1 MQTGQALFGNCA
13 IKRFRD
19 GAKAAFETNIDPEE
33 HVRGFA
39 SVGDQELGVA
49 NARQEFC
56 GHYLD
61 LCATWWRLDGLE
73 CAREYGRRVV
83 NGAARAMSD
92 DGYVGG
98 ETAERRMEGFSL
110 WNQSHAVYGL
120 LRFAEAANDDRA
132 RALGLRAADW
142 LLGALSSI
150 SPTELVD
157 PARSWNDGSQH
168 LVAFYALCLAHEA
181 TGERKYLDYVGKTLR
196 GLEATRMNLLSNP
209 DCLALQS
216 RKGIEM
222 INAWRGVL
230 KYARL
235 AGDDQA
241 LRACARYWRSI
252 ADTQIRNTG
261 AATNSERFF
270 PGSNAAAIFTLV
282 EKPNENCVQC
292 GWLRFSHELF
302 AATGDVRCAHEMEKT
317 LYNHIL
323 GSIASD
329 GSDFAYYQG
338 NAGRKAFRKNAVY
351 QCCRYRGF
359 AIMAHL
365 PELIIE
371 DDGSAVAPLVYA
383 PISFRAPDDFSLE
396 IATDYPRDGRID
408 IKAARSAERRTLRLP
423 IPAWCREWTLSVN
436 GREVPA
442 KANGGFAVVDLPSSG
457 ETSVNL
463 SLKLEF
469 TRKPCVIGGGH
480 YSEFSYGPLVLVR
493 DTGLGDS
500 LGEALPDDLSFKR
513 QECGDKAFA
522 KFAATDADGRSHNLV
537 DYAHACRANPDAD
550 EFELFVKTLPSTI
563 NTKDAK
569 CCHTLFVV
577 LLAMLVAFW

>member
-1 MQTGQALFGNCA
+1 MPVTLEGSVL
-13 IKRFRD
+13 RRYRD
-19 GAKAAFETNIDPEE
+19 GAKVAFETLIDPEE

-39 SVGDQELGVA
+39 SVGDQEQGVA

-61 LCATWWRLDGLE
+61 LCATYWRLDGLE
-73 CAREYGRRVV
+73 CARGYGRRVV
-83 NGAARAMSD
+83 DGAARAMSD

-120 LRFAEAANDDRA
+120 LRFAEAANDDKA
-132 RALGLRAADW
+132 RALGLRAAEW
-142 LLGALSSI
+142 LLRALGSM
-150 SPTELVD
+150 SPEELIDSRTV
-157 PARSWNDGSQH
+157 WNDGSQH

-181 TGERKYLDYVGKTLR
+181 TGERKYLDYVGKTIR

-241 LRACARYWRSI
+241 LRACTLYWRSI

-261 AATNSERFF
+261 AATHAERFS
-270 PGSNAAAIFTLV
+270 PGGNAPAILTLA

-292 GWLRFSHELF
+292 GWLRFTRELF
-302 AATGDVRCAHEMEKT
+302 AATGDVRCAYEMEKT

-365 PELIIE
+365 PELVIE
-371 DDGSAVAPLVYA
+371 DDCSAVTPLVYA
-383 PISFRAPDDFSLE
+383 PLSYRAPDGFSLE
-396 IATDYPRDGRID
+396 IATDYPRNGRIE
-408 IKAARSAERRTLRLP
+408 IKAGKSAAMRTLRLP
-423 IPAWCREWTLSVN
+423 IPAWCREWTLRVN
-436 GREVPA
+436 GKEVPA
-442 KANGGFAVVDLPSSG
+442 KANSGFAVVELPSSS
-457 ETSVNL
+457 EPFV
-463 SLKLEF
+463 SLGLKMEF
-469 TRKPCVIGGGH
+469 MRKPCVIDGGRFV
-480 YSEFSYGPLVLVR
+480 EFSYGPLVLTR

-500 LGEALPDDLSFKR
+500 LREALPDGLSFER
-513 QECGDKAFA
+513 QDCGDEAFA
-522 KFAATDADGRSHNLV
+522 KFAATDAGGRNHNLV

-550 EFELFVKTLPSTI
+550 EFEIFVP
-563 NTKDAK
+563 
-569 CCHTLFVV
+569 FR
-577 LLAMLVAFW
+577 

>member
-1 MQTGQALFGNCA
+1 MSASLVLSSSLR
-13 IKRFRD
+13 RFRD
-19 GAKAAFETNIDPEE
+19 GAKATFASMIDPEE

-39 SVGDQELGVA
+39 SVGDQEEGVA

-61 LCATWWRLDGLE
+61 LCATYWHLDGLE

-83 NGAARAMSD
+83 DGAARAIDD
-92 DGYVGG
+92 DGYIGG
-98 ETAERRMEGFSL
+98 EVKERRMEGFSL

-132 RALGLRAADW
+132 RALGLRAAEW
-142 LLGALSSI
+142 LLRALSSI
-150 SPTELVD
+150 SPMELVD
-157 PARSWNDGSQH
+157 SAKSWNDGSQH

-181 TGERKYLDYVGKTLR
+181 TGERKYLDHVRETLR
-196 GLEATRMNLLSNP
+196 GLETTKMNLLSNP

-216 RKGIEM
+216 KKGIEM

-235 AGDDQA
+235 AGDDRV
-241 LRACARYWRSI
+241 LRACTCYWRSI

-261 AATNSERFF
+261 AATNAERFF
-270 PGSNAAAIFTLV
+270 PGGNAPAILTLA

-292 GWLRFSHELF
+292 GWLRFSRELF

-338 NAGRKAFRKNAVY
+338 NVGRKAFRKNAVY

-365 PELIIE
+365 PELVIH
-371 DDGSAVAPLVYA
+371 DDGAAATPLVYA
-383 PISFRAPDDFSLE
+383 PLSYRAPDGLSLE
-396 IATDYPRDGRID
+396 IATEYPKDGRIG
-408 IKAARSAERRTLRLP
+408 ITATAKSLRTIRLP
-423 IPAWCREWTLSVN
+423 IPPWCREWTLRVN
-436 GREVPA
+436 GKEVLA
-442 KANGGFAVVDLPSSG
+442 KAIGGFAVVELQPLR
-457 ETSVNL
+457 ETSL
-463 SLKLEF
+463 SLDLRMEF
-469 TRKPCVIGGGH
+469 ARKPCVIDGGR

-500 LGEALPDDLSFKR
+500 LGEALPDGLSFER
-513 QECGDKAFA
+513 QDCGDEAFA
-522 KFAATDADGRSHNLV
+522 KFAATDGGGRRHHLV
-537 DYAHACRANPDAD
+537 DYAHACRSNPDANA
-550 EFELFVKTLPSTI
+550 FEVFVPLRSRASR
-563 NTKDAK
+563 KDDSRVFRVNAP
-569 CCHTLFVV
+569 LSR
-577 LLAMLVAFW
+577 

>member
-1 MQTGQALFGNCA
+1 MSASPGLSSSLR
-13 IKRFRD
+13 RFRD
-19 GAKAAFETNIDPEE
+19 GAKAVFASKIDPDE

-39 SVGDQELGVA
+39 SVGDQEKGVA

-61 LCATWWRLDGLE
+61 LCATYWRLDGLE
-73 CAREYGRRVV
+73 CAREYGLRVV
-83 NGAARAMSD
+83 DGAARAMSD
-92 DGYVGG
+92 DGYIGG

-120 LRFAEAANDDRA
+120 LRFAEAANDDKA
-132 RALGLRAADW
+132 RTQGLRAAEW
-142 LLGALSSI
+142 LLRALSSI
-150 SPTELVD
+150 SSNELVD

-168 LVAFYALCLAHEA
+168 LVAFYALCLAYEA
-181 TGERKYLDYVGKTLR
+181 TGERKYLDYVGETLR

-235 AGDDQA
+235 AGDDRA
-241 LRACARYWRSI
+241 LRACIRYWRSI

-261 AATNSERFF
+261 AATNAERFF
-270 PGSNAAAIFTLV
+270 PGGNAPAILTLA

-292 GWLRFSHELF
+292 GWLRFTRELF
-302 AATGDVRCAHEMEKT
+302 AATGDARCAHEMDKT

-338 NAGRKAFRKNAVY
+338 NVGRKAFRKNAVY

-365 PELIIE
+365 PELILD
-371 DDGSAVAPLVYA
+371 DDGAVVTPLVYA
-383 PISFRAPDDFSLE
+383 PLLYRADDGFALR
-396 IATDYPRDGRID
+396 IDTDYPRTGSIEV
-408 IKAARSAERRTLRLP
+408 AATATAGPRRLKLP
-423 IPAWCREWTLSVN
+423 IPAWCRDWTLRVD
-436 GREVPA
+436 GKVVPA
-442 KANGGFAVVDLPSSG
+442 ESADGFAVVDLPPSRR
-457 ETSVNL
+457 TAIRLDLNMRLV
-463 SLKLEF
+463 
-469 TRKPCVIGGGH
+469 RKTHDIGGRP
-480 YSEFSYGPLVLVR
+480 YTEFSFGPLVLVR

-513 QECGDKAFA
+513 QDCGDEAFA
-522 KFAATDADGRSHNLV
+522 KFAATDAGGRRHNLV

-550 EFELFVKTLPSTI
+550 EFEIFIPVGEP
-563 NTKDAK
+563 
-569 CCHTLFVV
+569 
-577 LLAMLVAFW
+577 